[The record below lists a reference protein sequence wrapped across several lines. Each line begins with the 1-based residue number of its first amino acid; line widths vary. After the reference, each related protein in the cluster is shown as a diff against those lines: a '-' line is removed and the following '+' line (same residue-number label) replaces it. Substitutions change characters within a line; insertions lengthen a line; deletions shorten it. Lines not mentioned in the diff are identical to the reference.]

1 MPLSVMKETGKI
13 ILSKGLAEGFGQS
26 LSLVL
31 QSYAS
36 FRYEGNWEN
45 YPDWVRNIYLIE
57 LPARGLARVNG
68 SDIERFYYNED
79 FVEKDGNDVVCEIF
93 IPVRP
98 V

>member
-1 MPLSVMKETGKI
+1 
-13 ILSKGLAEGFGQS
+13 
-26 LSLVL
+26 
-31 QSYAS
+31 
-36 FRYEGNWEN
+36 
-45 YPDWVRNIYLIE
+45 
-57 LPARGLARVNG
+57 ARGLARVNG

>member
-1 MPLSVMKETGKI
+1 SLKTSIKTITYLSDIGCLEIQG
-13 ILSKGLAEGFGQS
+13 AS
-26 LSLVL
+26 L
-31 QSYAS
+31 
-36 FRYEGNWEN
+36 
-45 YPDWVRNIYLIE
+45 LIE

>member
-1 MPLSVMKETGKI
+1 NL
-13 ILSKGLAEGFGQS
+13 
-26 LSLVL
+26 
-31 QSYAS
+31 
-36 FRYEGNWEN
+36 
-45 YPDWVRNIYLIE
+45 YLME

>member
-1 MPLSVMKETGKI
+1 
-13 ILSKGLAEGFGQS
+13 
-26 LSLVL
+26 
-31 QSYAS
+31 
-36 FRYEGNWEN
+36 
-45 YPDWVRNIYLIE
+45 PDWVRNIYLIE